1 MELTG
6 NIVPRCSTLME
17 VVVEDDVL
25 VVIPIMAT
33 TYRVVLL
40 HIIVEVIAANVLISE
55 LSPRFPRCC
64 LRPRFFIS

>member
-1 MELTG
+1 
-6 NIVPRCSTLME
+6 ME

-40 HIIVEVIAANVLISE
+40 DIIVEVIAANVLISE
-55 LSPRFPRCC
+55 LIRQIVSLVFP
-64 LRPRFFIS
+64 